1 MKKRF
6 LMLIAAWA
14 VFAVLLSGFSFAFAA
29 SEEIVLT
36 FGGDCVLGTRE
47 PVEKE
52 EKYLRYRYRG
62 QWHGMVF

>member
-1 MKKRF
+1 
-6 LMLIAAWA
+6 MLTAAWA

-47 PVEKE
+47 
-52 EKYLRYRYRG
+52 
-62 QWHGMVF
+62 Q